1 MHCRLR
7 RESKGLAF
15 VLAMQDLEGFAGAV
29 MDNAGPKRTPCVD
42 RLSRATNSRLIDSN
56 QTNEMCRGRLQ
67 HSSRGRCEGAS
78 FCDTP
83 VVWQLGQMARITSLK
98 NERIASN
105 ARRAEMLQRHE
116 ADRRSARARAAYGRV
131 LSLRAADVV
140 RSRPVHLLA
149 GRLSAGSPHSTS

>member
-29 MDNAGPKRTPCVD
+29 MDNAGPKRTPYVD

-56 QTNEMCRGRLQ
+56 QINEMCRGRLQ

-83 VVWQLGQMARITSLK
+83 VVWQLGQMARITSFK
-98 NERIASN
+98 MNE
-105 ARRAEMLQRHE
+105 
-116 ADRRSARARAAYGRV
+116 
-131 LSLRAADVV
+131 SLRTHDAPRCCNAARPTDALPV
-140 RSRPVHLLA
+140 RGRRTGGSCLCAPPGSCGLA
-149 GRLSAGSPHSTS
+149 RSICWLGRLGAGSPHSTR